1 MKEYIGY
8 KVVTQ
13 SLRSAIVDN
22 SSSHDFTR
30 PDLAV
35 QYSTENW
42 VSPTNKH
49 MPLMVF
55 DNLEA
60 ALEFRADNRGRRE
73 YLHIYKCIYIK
84 SMKKWGYCI
93 DRLDEILNIIKNKQE
108 FLSKLSPLPSGTQLA
123 DKVLLL
129 ERVG

>member
-13 SLRSAIVDN
+13 SLRSAIIDN
-22 SSSHDFTR
+22 SSRPNFIR
-30 PDLAV
+30 PDLVV

-42 VSPTNKH
+42 VSSTNKH

-55 DNLEA
+55 DNLKN
-60 ALEFRADNRGRRE
+60 ALEFRSDNRYRRE
-73 YLHIYKCIYIK
+73 HLHVYKCKYIK
-84 SMKKWGYCI
+84 SKKKWGYCI
-93 DRLDEILNIIKNKQE
+93 DMVDVILNIIKNKKE
-108 FLSKLSPLPSGTQLA
+108 FSSKLAPLPSGTQLA

>member
-13 SLRSAIVDN
+13 SLKSAIVDN
-22 SSSHDFTR
+22 STATYFIR

-42 VSPTNKH
+42 VSSTNKH

-55 DNLEA
+55 DNLED
-60 ALEFRADNRGRRE
+60 ALEFCSDNRSRRE
-73 YLHIYKCIYIK
+73 RLHVYRCKYIK
-84 SMKKWGYCI
+84 SKKKWGWCM
-93 DRLDEILNIIKNKQE
+93 DRLDTILNIIKNKQE
-108 FLSKLSPLPSGTQLA
+108 FSSKLSPLPSGTQLA

-129 ERVG
+129 ERVR